1 MKELLQ
7 FAWDALLFKDEA
19 YTQHAARADVLKR
32 GLTLLVLATLLAGS
46 LPFIVDVIGDLRLGS
61 VEAQRRE
68 AEQSIQELVTSM
80 APLRDLFGMPPGFE
94 REMLAGLRTGMEIGF
109 SIAELPTPLP
119 RPLGQLLQNLGA
131 FLSLP
136 FSRLAGWIGYAL
148 WVLLI
153 AKFLDGK
160 ATLSQMLGT
169 TALYA
174 VPHVLGIL
182 SFVPCL
188 EAVLGLAATVWGI
201 AIYVKAVAVAND
213 FSIGRAIAATVVPA
227 LVGAGLALMGLLV
240 LFILAL
246 VTG

>member
-7 FAWDALLFKDEA
+7 FARNALLLKDEA
-19 YTQHAARADVLKR
+19 YTQHVARADVLKR
-32 GLTLLVLATLLAGS
+32 GLILLVLATLVGGS
-46 LPFIVDVIGDLRLGS
+46 LPFIVDVIGDLRPIS
-61 VEAQRRE
+61 AQRQE
-68 AEQSIQELVTSM
+68 AEQSIREFTTSM
-80 APLRDLFGMPPGFE
+80 GPLWGALGVPPDFE
-94 REMLAGLRTGMEIGF
+94 REMLAGMRAGLEIGF
-109 SIAELPTPLP
+109 DIAELPTPLP
-119 RPLGQLLQNLGA
+119 RPLGQLLENLGA

-136 FSRLAGWIGYAL
+136 FSRLASWIGYTL
-148 WVLLI
+148 WVFLV
-153 AKFLDGK
+153 AKLLDGK
-160 ATLSQMLGT
+160 ATLAQMLGT

-188 EAVLGLAATVWGI
+188 GQLLGLVAMIWGI

-227 LVGAGLALMGLLV
+227 LVGVGLALLGLLTF
-240 LFILAL
+240 FILAL

>member
-7 FAWDALLFKDEA
+7 FAWDTLLLKDEA
-19 YTQHAARADVLKR
+19 YTQHVARADVLKR
-32 GLTLLVLATLLAGS
+32 GLTLLVLATLLAGV
-46 LPFIVDVIGDLRLGS
+46 LPLIVNVIGDLRPIS
-61 VEAQRRE
+61 AQRQE
-68 AEQSIQELVTSM
+68 AEQSIREITTSM
-80 APLRDLFGMPPGFE
+80 DPLRDLFGMPPGFE
-94 REMLAGLRTGMEIGF
+94 QDFITGLQGGMEMGF

-148 WVLLI
+148 WVLLV

-160 ATLSQMLGT
+160 ATLSQMMGT

-188 EAVLGLAATVWGI
+188 GSLLGLVATVWGI

-213 FSIGRAIAATVVPA
+213 FSIGRAIAATVIPA
-227 LVGAGLALMGLLV
+227 LVSAGLALMGLLV
-240 LFILAL
+240 IFVMAL
-246 VTG
+246 LTG

>member
-7 FAWDALLFKDEA
+7 FAWDALLLKDEA
-19 YTQHAARADVLKR
+19 YAQHVARADVLKR
-32 GLTLLVLATLLAGS
+32 GLTLLVLVTLLAGV
-46 LPFIVDVIGDLRLGS
+46 LPLVVDVIGDLRPMS
-61 VEAQRRE
+61 AQRQE
-68 AEQSIQELVTSM
+68 AERGIREFTTSM
-80 APLRDLFGMPPGFE
+80 GPLWGALGVPPDFE
-94 REMLAGLRTGMEIGF
+94 RELLDNLRTGMEMGF
-109 SIAELPTPLP
+109 DIAELPTPLP
-119 RPLGQLLQNLGA
+119 KVVGGILENLGA

-136 FSRLAGWIGYAL
+136 FSRLAVWIGYTL

-174 VPHVLGIL
+174 VPHVLDGL
-182 SFVPCL
+182 NFVPCL
-188 EAVLGLAATVWGI
+188 GSLLGLVATVWGI

-213 FSIGRAIAATVVPA
+213 FSIGRAIAATVIPVLIDVA
-227 LVGAGLALMGLLV
+227 LVLLGLLALVIM
-240 LFILAL
+240 AL

>member
-32 GLTLLVLATLLAGS
+32 GLTLLALATLVAGS
-46 LPFIVDVIGDLRLGS
+46 LPFIVDVIGDLRPIS
-61 VEAQRRE
+61 AQRQE
-68 AEQSIQELVTSM
+68 AEQSIREFTTSM
-80 APLRDLFGMPPGFE
+80 GPLWDALGVPSDFE
-94 REMLAGLRTGMEIGF
+94 REMLTNIRTGMEMGF
-109 SIAELPTPLP
+109 EIAELPTPLP
-119 RPLGQLLQNLGA
+119 KVVGRMLEDLGA

-148 WVLLI
+148 WVLLV
-153 AKFLDGK
+153 AKLLDGK
-160 ATLSQMLGT
+160 ATLAQMLGT

-188 EAVLGLAATVWGI
+188 GQLLGLAAMVWGI

-213 FSIGRAIAATVVPA
+213 FSIGRAVAATVVPA
-227 LVGAGLALMGLLV
+227 LVGAGLALLGLLV
-240 LFILAL
+240 LFVLAL
-246 VTG
+246 ATG